1 MSRFILVLSDLHTGG
16 AYSLMPRDATL
27 STGSVHQLNMGQE
40 YLLSAWENM
49 KEKLPLEID
58 VTILNGD
65 LIDGINYHEAGR
77 GINEPDPLWQCKHAA
92 VLLKPILE
100 RSKLVINLAG
110 TAYHTGKGLQA
121 ELTLS
126 ALLNLDHPY
135 IWYHKNIDKNTY
147 LDIAHRQSFGKRSR
161 ASSLESEI
169 GYLLERKARARE
181 ILPRQAIIIRSHT
194 HAGYRSIDED
204 GIIAISTPS
213 WKIQDHF

>member
-1 MSRFILVLSDLHTGG
+1 M
-16 AYSLMPRDATL
+16 
-27 STGSVHQLNMGQE
+27 
-40 YLLSAWENM
+40 
-49 KEKLPLEID
+49 
-58 VTILNGD
+58 
-65 LIDGINYHEAGR
+65 
-77 GINEPDPLWQCKHAA
+77 
-92 VLLKPILE
+92 LLKPILE

-213 WKIQDHF
+213 WKIQDHFAKVSTSPNRLTPDNLGAVGLRLYDEPVDGNNVTMVKYLYKHPELQ